1 MFGGTDDDGM
11 ARYVLALKAY
21 SLPLIFASL
30 AVRIR

>member
-21 SLPLIFASL
+21 SLPLICL